1 MRRAAALLALSAVAL
16 SACAPKPPVSWEDGG
31 APLVIAPARW
41 DRGDDDPIEIL
52 ANGQIVEDGD
62 PIMMV
67 DRAGRIVDEDYEPVA
82 ILLSDGH
89 VAGPDNRLLGRV
101 GVANAAPPGSAAA
114 WLAIL
119 PNGQVIYFNEDGDRE
134 DRGVW
139 RGCEGPQKRT
149 CTFVT
154 HVIWAQKYLNRNRGG
169 VSVGVGVGVGY

>member
-1 MRRAAALLALSAVAL
+1 MALSTVAL
-16 SACAPKPPVSWEDGG
+16 SACAPKPPLRWEEGG
-31 APLVIAPARW
+31 APLIITPARW
-41 DRGDDDPIEIL
+41 DRPGDDPIEIL

-82 ILLSDGH
+82 ILLPDGH

-114 WLAIL
+114 WLAVM
-119 PNGQVIYFNEDGDRE
+119 PNGQVIYFDEDGDRE

-139 RGCEGPQKRT
+139 QGCEGPQKRT
-149 CTFVT
+149 CTYVT
-154 HVIWAQKYLNRNRGG
+154 HVIWAQRYLNRNRGG